1 MMLANGVNHLKFE
14 IFITTSVLDG
24 AILIW
29 VCESKDMELTNTI
42 WECESS
48 DLEQTDYV
56 KLNNY

>member
-1 MMLANGVNHLKFE
+1 MMLANWVNHLKFE

-24 AILIW
+24 DILIW

-48 DLEQTDYV
+48 VLELIDYV
-56 KLNNY
+56 KLENC